1 MLAPALT
8 APVAAPDMVAA
19 EAAAR
24 GFLAA
29 LGVPLDTEET
39 GRTAARMA
47 AAYTELL
54 TPQPFEPTDFDNP
67 AGYGE
72 LVLARGVPF
81 RSVCAHHLMPFHGIA
96 HVGYL
101 PGERLLGLSKLA
113 RAVSACAAA
122 PQMQERLT
130 GQVADWLV
138 QLLVPQGAGVVL
150 VAEHGCMTLR
160 GACAVGASVVTM
172 AMRGRLKAD
181 PAARAEFV
189 SLTGLAGGTR

>member
-1 MLAPALT
+1 MCPAGQRRPTGCRYLHSSFPCLVLDPPELIFGGLMLAPALT

-81 RSVCAHHLMPFHGIA
+81 RSVCAHHLM
-96 HVGYL
+96 
-101 PGERLLGLSKLA
+101 
-113 RAVSACAAA
+113 
-122 PQMQERLT
+122 
-130 GQVADWLV
+130 
-138 QLLVPQGAGVVL
+138 
-150 VAEHGCMTLR
+150 
-160 GACAVGASVVTM
+160 
-172 AMRGRLKAD
+172 
-181 PAARAEFV
+181 
-189 SLTGLAGGTR
+189 